1 MNVKDVYATLGGETY
16 KSSQMKM
23 IDKTTIDS
31 VEFWFNRRDFFF
43 HCAVPGTGHAEPWK
57 TSLTVA
63 LRFIK
68 IFQSRWHESCLK
80 RIP

>member
-43 HCAVPGTGHAEPWK
+43 SLRRAGHRPCRTMENLSYGSA
-57 TSLTVA
+57 
-63 LRFIK
+63 K
-68 IFQSRWHESCLK
+68 IY
-80 RIP
+80 